1 MGFVGSGRGG
11 FVRVPRR
18 VGDELVMRTFRWN
31 APIIIGAGAL
41 VLSVFALAPLP
52 LKAGESGAEVTGALE
67 GRQLGLNELK
77 ARLDQS
83 DRAAAMQALDLAL
96 SELGD
101 GVTLV
106 WRRPERELVGRIKP
120 VSAFRDDQA
129 AFAAMSSTRS
139 RSAPISGRS
148 KALLAGSL
156 TAPGL
161 FGVNGGLDVSSQSG
175 RGCRFGRF
183 GARKQGRSRA
193 RRRQKSGSRRS
204 GRARSIPSRKCGST
218 GADRAVSP
226 PFASAGGDGTKRLSS
241 RRWPQSACGI
251 KPFGPA
257 VAAL

>member
-1 MGFVGSGRGG
+1 
-11 FVRVPRR
+11 
-18 VGDELVMRTFRWN
+18 MRTFRWN

-52 LKAGESGAEVTGALE
+52 LKAGESGADVTGSIE

-77 ARLDQS
+77 ARLDQKRPGRGHAGA
-83 DRAAAMQALDLAL
+83 RACPVRARRRGNSRLAAPGTGAWSAE
-96 SELGD
+96 SSPS
-101 GVTLV
+101 
-106 WRRPERELVGRIKP
+106 RP
-120 VSAFRDDQA
+120 SATTRA

-148 KALLAGSL
+148 KALPAGSP

-161 FGVNGGLDVSSQSG
+161 FRGKRGFRCLKSVSP
-175 RGCRFGRF
+175 RLPL
-183 GARKQGRSRA
+183 RA
-193 RRRQKSGSRRS
+193 VRRERTRTEPAHRRRKSGSRRS

-226 PFASAGGDGTKRLSS
+226 PFASAVGNGTKKVKLAPFGLN
-241 RRWPQSACGI
+241 RRFGI
-251 KPFGPA
+251 KPFRPA